1 MNNDEKCARLEQE
14 NAELRAALADKLVSQ
29 TLLKRLVAE
38 NGQMKLEMEG
48 GACRLMAEAFGT
60 MLLENKAANYIETT
74 FEMGGDEGQPKAV
87 ILVTVQRGEGKSP
100 HELRSEAEQ
109 ARDDYSVT
117 IRAFQAGMPATSK
130 WPKWA
135 NYCRLGPNSYWFFY
149 EAVGEDGRVVPEG
162 AWGIAGA
169 ATEGTPLEW
178 QEMIVCRSQVEAL
191 PICLVG
197 DLPPA
202 TKSEI

>member
-1 MNNDEKCARLEQE
+1 MNNEEKCAQLEQE

-60 MLLENKAANYIETT
+60 MLQESKAANYIETL
-74 FEMGGDEGQPKAV
+74 FEWGGVEGDPKAV
-87 ILVTVQRGEGKSP
+87 ILVTVQRGEGKTP
-100 HELRSEAEQ
+100 HQLRTEAEQ
-109 ARDDYSVT
+109 ERDERNQV

-135 NYCRLGPNSYWFFY
+135 NYCRLGPKSCWFYY
-149 EAVGEDGRVVPEG
+149 ETVGEDGEVDPEG
-162 AWGIAGA
+162 KWGVAGA
-169 ATEGTPLEW
+169 ATDGTPPGWEGVF
-178 QEMIVCRSQVEAL
+178 VCRSQLEAL
-191 PICLVG
+191 PSCLDG

-202 TKSEI
+202 IDSEI